1 MNKVININ
9 FQGRILPIEEMAY
22 ETLKQYIES
31 LRVYF
36 ANEEGRDEIIND
48 IECRIAELCEDRL
61 KKGTVCIAVGDIDLI
76 IASIGR
82 PADFEA
88 QDGFEASTSQ
98 SKQSANQ
105 NNDQNN
111 DRNNYQNTSGSNY
124 SNFDSSNN
132 RPKRLYRDEQNKVLG
147 GVCSGIANYFGIE
160 PLIVRILW
168 FFLIGVNILGYLIL
182 WIAVPSTSIK
192 EVGGVRKRLF
202 RDIDNK
208 VIGGVAAGL
217 SKYFGI
223 QVWIVRILFLIPFIR
238 FVVNFR
244 HMHLFQFWDA
254 PDFPNFLDIT
264 FSPGAVFVYIVLWLV
279 LPEAK
284 TSADKLEMV
293 GEKVDL
299 NSIKNTIQN
308 DMEGFSKR
316 AQSWGSDLYNRNKG
330 TNHSNQEN
338 ASNNEGTAT
347 ITNNENA
354 NKSSENQRSSEKRKG
369 LLYYIGRIITICIK
383 GFVYFILAI
392 VGISL
397 LAALFGI
404 GAAATALLP
413 LKNFLIEEGAQTWS
427 VIGAILLFVWVP
439 IIGIVTAV
447 IRKIAGLKKANV
459 WVRSSF
465 WALWIV
471 GWVMLFYFGSS
482 LGNSF
487 SRHNIPVEQSIAL
500 TNPKIDYVEIT
511 AAPKMK
517 YYENHWFQIEP
528 FQGFADED
536 TVYVR
541 NLRIRIV
548 QSKTDSFEVK
558 IVKLSNGKT
567 VQNANDLAGKINFE
581 LKQEDSLLYLDK
593 GIGINKIDKFRNQHI
608 IMTVAVPI
616 GKRIK
621 ITNKGWSQT
630 NVNINGRGIRTG
642 TIDRISSDENW
653 YDEWNEPWDNESY
666 QFEKGVEYKMTK
678 EGLISLSPSDA
689 DEDRSDDIKKMD
701 DENIDKEIQLQKL
714 KEEREAIKKDI
725 KKLKEE
731 ELQKEKTKV
740 VKVNEFKK
748 DDIGNS
754 NLGKMNQI
762 GKAAGKLSDLQW
774 VLDRFTH

>member
-9 FQGRILPIEEMAY
+9 FQGRILPIEEQAY
-22 ETLKQYIES
+22 EILKQYIES

-61 KKGTVCIAVGDIDLI
+61 KKGTVCIAANDIDLI
-76 IASIGR
+76 ITSIGR

-98 SKQSANQ
+98 THQ
-105 NNDQNN
+105 NASGNN
-111 DRNNYQNTSGSNY
+111 N
-124 SNFDSSNN
+124 SNFYREGNK
-132 RPKRLYRDEQNKVLG
+132 PKRLYRDEQNKVLG
-147 GVCSGIANYFGIE
+147 GVCSGIANYFVIE
-160 PLIVRILW
+160 PWIVRILW
-168 FFLIGVNILGYLIL
+168 FFLIGVNILAYLIL
-182 WIAVPSTSIK
+182 WIAVPSTSVK
-192 EVGGVRKRLF
+192 VVGGVRKRLF
-202 RDIDNK
+202 RDIDK
-208 VIGGVAAGL
+208 KIIGGVAAGL

-238 FVVNFR
+238 FVSNFR

-264 FSPGAVFVYIVLWLV
+264 FSPGAVFIYIVLWLV

-330 TNHSNQEN
+330 TNHSNESNQT
-338 ASNNEGTAT
+338 NNEGTAT
-347 ITNNENA
+347 SHNEEA
-354 NKSSENQRSSEKRKG
+354 SKSSENHRSTEKRKG
-369 LLYYIGRIITICIK
+369 LLYYIGRIITLCIK

-413 LKNFLIEEGAQTWS
+413 LKNFLIEDGAQTWS
-427 VIGAILLFVWVP
+427 AIGAILLFVWVP
-439 IIGIVTAV
+439 ILGIVTAV
-447 IRKIAGLKKANV
+447 IRKFAGLKKANV

-465 WALWIV
+465 IALWVI
-471 GWVMLFYFGSS
+471 GWVCIFYFGSS

-487 SRHNIPVEQSIAL
+487 SRHNLPAEQSIVL
-500 TNPKIDYVEIT
+500 TNPKIDFVEIA

-517 YYENHWFQIEP
+517 YYENNWFQFEP

-548 QSKTDSFEVK
+548 QSINDSFQVK

-567 VQNANDLAGKINFE
+567 VQNANELASKINFE
-581 LKQEDSLLYLDK
+581 LTQEDSLLYLDR

-608 IMTVAVPI
+608 IMTIAVPI

-630 NVNINGRGIRTG
+630 NININGRGMITG

-666 QFEKGVEYKMTK
+666 QYERGVEYKMTK
-678 EGLISLSPSDA
+678 DGLVSLSPMEA
-689 DEDRSDDIKKMD
+689 DDDRSDDSKKMD
-701 DENIDKEIQLQKL
+701 DETLDKEIQLQKL
-714 KEEREAIKKDI
+714 KEEREAIKNDI
-725 KKLKEE
+725 KKLKED
-731 ELQKEKTKV
+731 ELKKEKTSV
-740 VKVNEFKK
+740 VKVNDLKK
-748 DDIGNS
+748 DNIDGS
-754 NLGKMNQI
+754 NLDKMNKI
-762 GKAAGKLSDLQW
+762 GRAAGKLSDLQW

>member
-1 MNKVININ
+1 
-9 FQGRILPIEEMAY
+9 
-22 ETLKQYIES
+22 
-31 LRVYF
+31 
-36 ANEEGRDEIIND
+36 
-48 IECRIAELCEDRL
+48 
-61 KKGTVCIAVGDIDLI
+61 
-76 IASIGR
+76 
-82 PADFEA
+82 
-88 QDGFEASTSQ
+88 
-98 SKQSANQ
+98 
-105 NNDQNN
+105 
-111 DRNNYQNTSGSNY
+111 
-124 SNFDSSNN
+124 
-132 RPKRLYRDEQNKVLG
+132 
-147 GVCSGIANYFGIE
+147 
-160 PLIVRILW
+160 
-168 FFLIGVNILGYLIL
+168 
-182 WIAVPSTSIK
+182 
-192 EVGGVRKRLF
+192 VGGVRKRLF

-238 FVVNFR
+238 FVVNFQ

-254 PDFPNFLDIT
+254 PDFPNLLDIT

-330 TNHSNQEN
+330 TNNSNEAN
-338 ASNNEGTAT
+338 ESNHEGTART
-347 ITNNENA
+347 HNEDA
-354 NKSSENQRSSEKRKG
+354 NKSSENHRSTEKRKG
-369 LLYYIGRIITICIK
+369 LLYYIGRIITVCIK

-413 LKNFLIEEGAQTWS
+413 LKKFLIEDGAQTWS

-447 IRKIAGLKKANV
+447 IRKIAGFKKANV

-487 SRHNIPVEQSIAL
+487 SRHNLPTEQSIAL
-500 TNPKIDYVEIT
+500 TNPTIDYVEIT

-517 YYENHWFQIEP
+517 YYENHWYQFED
-528 FQGFADED
+528 FQGFSDED

-548 QSKTDSFEVK
+548 QSLNDSFQVK

-567 VQNANDLAGKINFE
+567 VQNANELANKINFE
-581 LKQEDSLLYLDK
+581 LTQQDSMLYLDK

-608 IMTVAVPI
+608 IMTIAVPI

-630 NVNINGRGIRTG
+630 NININGRGIRTG
-642 TIDRISSDENW
+642 TIDRITNDENW

-666 QFEKGVEYKMTK
+666 QFEKGIEYKMTK
-678 EGLISLSPSDA
+678 TGLESLSPMNA
-689 DEDRSDDIKKMD
+689 NDRSDDSKKMD
-701 DENIDKEIQLQKL
+701 DENLDKEIQLQKL
-714 KEEREAIKKDI
+714 KEEREAIKNDI

-731 ELQKEKTKV
+731 ELQKEKTRV
-740 VKVNEFKK
+740 VKVNDIKK
-748 DDIGNS
+748 EDIGNS
-754 NLGKMNQI
+754 NLDKMNKV
-762 GKAAGKLSDLQW
+762 GKAASKLTDLQW
-774 VLDRFTH
+774 ILDRFTH

>member
-31 LRVYF
+31 LRSYF

-98 SKQSANQ
+98 SGQSST
-105 NNDQNN
+105 
-111 DRNNYQNTSGSNY
+111 QNTSNRSY
-124 SNFDSSNN
+124 SNNESNN
-132 RPKRLYRDEQNKVLG
+132 TAKRLYRDEQNKVLG

-160 PLIVRILW
+160 PLVVRILW
-168 FFLIGVNILGYLIL
+168 FFLIGINILAYLIL
-182 WIAVPSTSIK
+182 WIAVPSTSVK
-192 EVGGVRKRLF
+192 VVGGVRKRLF

-238 FVVNFR
+238 FVVNFQ
-244 HMHLFQFWDA
+244 HLHLFQFWDA
-254 PDFPNFLDIT
+254 PDFPNLLDIT

-330 TNHSNQEN
+330 TNNSNEANQ
-338 ASNNEGTAT
+338 SNNEGTGT
-347 ITNNENA
+347 TNNQDA
-354 NKSSENQRSSEKRKG
+354 YSSTEKRKG
-369 LLYYIGRIITICIK
+369 LLYYIGRIITLCIK

-413 LKNFLIEEGAQTWS
+413 LKKFLIEDGAQTWS

-447 IRKIAGLKKANV
+447 IRKIAGFKKANV

-487 SRHNIPVEQSIAL
+487 SRHNLPTEQSIAL
-500 TNPKIDYVEIT
+500 TNPTIDYVEIT

-517 YYENHWFQIEP
+517 YYENHWYQFED
-528 FQGFADED
+528 FQGFSDED

-548 QSKTDSFEVK
+548 QSLNDSFQVK

-567 VQNANDLAGKINFE
+567 VQNANELANKINFE
-581 LKQEDSLLYLDK
+581 LTQQDSMLYLDK

-608 IMTVAVPI
+608 IMTIAVPI

-630 NVNINGRGIRTG
+630 NININGRGIRTG
-642 TIDRISSDENW
+642 TIDRITNDENW

-666 QFEKGVEYKMTK
+666 PFEKGIEYKMTK
-678 EGLISLSPSDA
+678 TGLENLSPMDA
-689 DEDRSDDIKKMD
+689 DDRSDDSKKMD
-701 DENIDKEIQLQKL
+701 DEKLDKEIQLQKL
-714 KEEREAIKKDI
+714 KEEREAIKNDI

-731 ELQKEKTKV
+731 ELQKEKTRV
-740 VKVNEFKK
+740 VKVNDIKK
-748 DDIGNS
+748 EDIGNS
-754 NLGKMNQI
+754 NLDKMNKV

>member
-9 FQGRILPIEEMAY
+9 FQGRILPIEEQAY
-22 ETLKQYIES
+22 EILKQYIES

-61 KKGTVCIAVGDIDLI
+61 KKGTVCIAASDIDLI
-76 IASIGR
+76 ITSIGR

-88 QDGFEASTSQ
+88 QDGFEASASQ
-98 SKQSANQ
+98 SQQNTNQ
-105 NNDQNN
+105 
-111 DRNNYQNTSGSNY
+111 NNYQNLNSNTH
-124 SNFDSSNN
+124 SNFESNNN
-132 RPKRLYRDEQNKVLG
+132 RPKRLFRDEQNKVLG

-168 FFLIGVNILGYLIL
+168 FFLIGINILAYLIL

-202 RDIDNK
+202 RDIDK
-208 VIGGVAAGL
+208 KIIGGVAAGL

-244 HMHLFQFWDA
+244 HLHLFQFWDA

-264 FSPGAVFVYIVLWLV
+264 FSPGAVFVYVVLWLV

-316 AQSWGSDLYNRNKG
+316 AQSWGSDIYNRNKG
-330 TNHSNQEN
+330 TNNSNQEN
-338 ASNNEGTAT
+338 TSNNDGTARSH
-347 ITNNENA
+347 NEDA

-369 LLYYIGRIITICIK
+369 LLYYIGRIITLSIK
-383 GFVYFILAI
+383 VFVYFILAI

-413 LKNFLIEEGAQTWS
+413 LKNFLIEDGAQTWS

-439 IIGIVTAV
+439 ILGIVTAV

-528 FQGFADED
+528 FQGFSDED

-558 IVKLSNGKT
+558 VVKLSNGKT
-567 VQNANDLAGKINFE
+567 VQNANDLASKINFE
-581 LKQEDSLLYLDK
+581 LKQEDSLLYLDR

-608 IMTVAVPI
+608 IMTIAVPI

-630 NVNINGRGIRTG
+630 NVNFNGRGIRTG

-666 QFEKGVEYKMTK
+666 QFEKGVEYKMMK
-678 EGLISLSPSDA
+678 EGLVSLSPSDA

-714 KEEREAIKKDI
+714 KEEREAIKNDI

>member
-31 LRVYF
+31 LRIYF

-88 QDGFEASTSQ
+88 QDGFEASGSQ
-98 SKQSANQ
+98 SQQSTT
-105 NNDQNN
+105 
-111 DRNNYQNTSGSNY
+111 QNTNNQSY
-124 SNFDSSNN
+124 SNFDTTGQK
-132 RPKRLYRDEQNKVLG
+132 PKRLFRDEQNKVLG
-147 GVCSGIANYFGIE
+147 GVCSGIANYFGVE
-160 PLIVRILW
+160 PLLIRVLW

-182 WIAVPSTSIK
+182 WIAVPSSSVK

-202 RDIDNK
+202 RDLDNK
-208 VIGGVAAGL
+208 IIGGVAGGL

-223 QVWIVRILFLIPFIR
+223 QVWIIRILFLIPFIR
-238 FVVNFR
+238 FMVNFK
-244 HMHLFQFWDA
+244 HMHLLQFWDA
-254 PDFPNFLDIT
+254 PDFPNLFDIT

-330 TNHSNQEN
+330 ANESNH
-338 ASNNEGTAT
+338 EGTAST
-347 ITNNENA
+347 INNDA
-354 NKSSENQRSSEKRKG
+354 TYRSSEKRKG
-369 LLYYIGRIITICIK
+369 FLYYIGRIITLCIK

-413 LKNFLIEEGAQTWS
+413 LRKFLLEDGAQTWS
-427 VIGAILLFVWVP
+427 VIGAILLFIWVP
-439 IIGIVTAV
+439 IIGIVTAI

-465 WALWIV
+465 WALWVV

-487 SRHNIPVEQSIAL
+487 SRHNVPAEQSIAL
-500 TNPKIDYVEIT
+500 TNPKLDFLEIT

-528 FQGFADED
+528 FQGFSDED
-536 TVYVR
+536 TVFVR

-548 QSKTDSFEVK
+548 QSLNDSFQVK

-567 VQNANDLAGKINFE
+567 VQNANELARKINFE
-581 LKQEDSLLYLDK
+581 ITQQDSLLYLDK

-608 IMTVAVPI
+608 IMTIAVPI

-630 NVNINGRGIRTG
+630 NVNINGRGMRMG

-678 EGLISLSPSDA
+678 SGLEKIKRADDFDSNDSSDELGG
-689 DEDRSDDIKKMD
+689 D
-701 DENIDKEIQLQKL
+701 NPT
-714 KEEREAIKKDI
+714 
-725 KKLKEE
+725 
-731 ELQKEKTKV
+731 ELQKELKELKEQRLQLQKELDKPAKKTANIELGEAKSLNKV
-740 VKVNEFKK
+740 K
-748 DDIGNS
+748 
-754 NLGKMNQI
+754 
-762 GKAAGKLSDLQW
+762 KAASRLTDLHW
-774 VLDRFTH
+774 VLDRFSY

>member
-9 FQGRILPIEEMAY
+9 FQGRILPIEEQAY
-22 ETLKQYIES
+22 EILKQYIES
-31 LRVYF
+31 LRIYF

-61 KKGTVCIAVGDIDLI
+61 KKGTVCIAASDIDLI
-76 IASIGR
+76 ITSIGR

-88 QDGFEASTSQ
+88 QDGFEQSTTATAHNSNDGRQ
-98 SKQSANQ
+98 Q
-105 NNDQNN
+105 NT
-111 DRNNYQNTSGSNY
+111 YQNTSGNNN
-124 SNFDSSNN
+124 SNFYRDGN

-147 GVCSGIANYFGIE
+147 GVCSGIANYFVIE
-160 PLIVRILW
+160 PWIVRILW
-168 FFLIGVNILGYLIL
+168 FFLIGINILAYLIL

-202 RDIDNK
+202 RDIDK
-208 VIGGVAAGL
+208 KIIGGVAAGL

-238 FVVNFR
+238 FVANFR

-330 TNHSNQEN
+330 TNNSNEEN
-338 ASNNEGTAT
+338 ASNQST
-347 ITNNENA
+347 ENH
-354 NKSSENQRSSEKRKG
+354 RSTEKRKG
-369 LLYYIGRIITICIK
+369 LLYYIGRIITLSIK
-383 GFVYFILAI
+383 VFVYFILAI

-404 GAAATALLP
+404 GVAATALLP
-413 LKNFLIEEGAQTWS
+413 LKNFILDDGAQTWS

-447 IRKIAGLKKANV
+447 IRKFAGFKKANV
-459 WVRSSF
+459 YVRSSF

-471 GWVMLFYFGSS
+471 GWVVLFYFGSS

-487 SRHNIPVEQSIAL
+487 SRHNAPAEQSIAL
-500 TNPKIDYVEIT
+500 TNPTINYVEIT

-517 YYENHWFQIEP
+517 YYENNWFQFEP

-567 VQNANDLAGKINFE
+567 VQNANELANKINFE
-581 LKQEDSLLYLDK
+581 LTQQDSLVYLDR
-593 GIGINKIDKFRNQHI
+593 GIGINKKDKFRNQHI
-608 IMTVAVPI
+608 IMTIAVPI

-630 NVNINGRGIRTG
+630 NVNINGRGMRTG
-642 TIDRISSDENW
+642 IIDRISSDENW

-666 QFEKGVEYKMTK
+666 PFEKGIEYKMTK
-678 EGLISLSPSDA
+678 TGLESLSPMDTN
-689 DEDRSDDIKKMD
+689 DRSDDSNKMD
-701 DENIDKEIQLQKL
+701 DENLDKEIQLQKL
-714 KEEREAIKKDI
+714 KEEREAIKNDI

-731 ELQKEKTKV
+731 ELQKDKTRV
-740 VKVNEFKK
+740 VKVNDLKK
-748 DDIGNS
+748 DDIGSS
-754 NLGKMNQI
+754 NIEKMNKI

>member
-31 LRVYF
+31 LRSYF

-98 SKQSANQ
+98 SGQSST
-105 NNDQNN
+105 
-111 DRNNYQNTSGSNY
+111 QNTSNRSY
-124 SNFDSSNN
+124 SNNESNN
-132 RPKRLYRDEQNKVLG
+132 TAKRLYRDEQNKVLG

-160 PLIVRILW
+160 PLVVRILW
-168 FFLIGVNILGYLIL
+168 FFLIGINILAYLIL
-182 WIAVPSTSIK
+182 WIAVPSTSVK
-192 EVGGVRKRLF
+192 VVGGVRKRLF

-238 FVVNFR
+238 FVVNFQ
-244 HMHLFQFWDA
+244 HLHLFQFWDA
-254 PDFPNFLDIT
+254 PDFPNLLDIT

-330 TNHSNQEN
+330 TNNSNEANQ
-338 ASNNEGTAT
+338 SNNEGTGT
-347 ITNNENA
+347 TNNQDA
-354 NKSSENQRSSEKRKG
+354 YSSTEKRKG
-369 LLYYIGRIITICIK
+369 LLYYIGRIITLCIK

-413 LKNFLIEEGAQTWS
+413 LKKFLIEDGAQTWS

-447 IRKIAGLKKANV
+447 IRKIAGFKKANV

-487 SRHNIPVEQSIAL
+487 SRHNLPTEQNIAL
-500 TNPKIDYVEIT
+500 SNPTIDYVEIT

-517 YYENHWFQIEP
+517 YYENHWYQFED
-528 FQGFADED
+528 FQGFSDED

-548 QSKTDSFEVK
+548 QSLNDSFQVK

-567 VQNANDLAGKINFE
+567 VQNANELANKINFE
-581 LKQEDSLLYLDK
+581 LTQQDSMLYLDK

-608 IMTVAVPI
+608 IMTIAVPI

-630 NVNINGRGIRTG
+630 NININGRGIRTG
-642 TIDRISSDENW
+642 TIDRITNDENW

-678 EGLISLSPSDA
+678 TGLESLSPMDA
-689 DEDRSDDIKKMD
+689 DDRSDDIKKMD
-701 DENIDKEIQLQKL
+701 DENLDKEIQLQKL
-714 KEEREAIKKDI
+714 KEEREAIKNDI

-731 ELQKEKTKV
+731 ELQKEKTRV
-740 VKVNEFKK
+740 VKVNDIKK
-748 DDIGNS
+748 EDIGNS
-754 NLGKMNQI
+754 NLDKMNKV

>member
-9 FQGRILPIEEMAY
+9 FQGRILPIEELAY

-61 KKGTVCIAVGDIDLI
+61 KKGTVCIAVDDINLI

-88 QDGFEASTSQ
+88 QDGFEASASQ
-98 SKQSANQ
+98 SGQSTTQNSSNQ
-105 NNDQNN
+105 S
-111 DRNNYQNTSGSNY
+111 YSNY
-124 SNFDSSNN
+124 DASGNPP
-132 RPKRLYRDEQNKVLG
+132 RRLFRDEQNKVFG

-160 PLIVRILW
+160 PLVVRILW

-182 WIAVPSTSIK
+182 WIAVPSTSVK

-202 RDIDNK
+202 RDIDHK
-208 VIGGVAAGL
+208 IIGGVASGL

-223 QVWIVRILFLIPFIR
+223 QVWIIRILFLIPFIR

-244 HMHLFQFWDA
+244 HMHLWQFWDA
-254 PDFPNFLDIT
+254 TDFPNLFDIT

-316 AQSWGSDLYNRNKG
+316 AQSWGSDLYNRNKRN
-330 TNHSNQEN
+330 T
-338 ASNNEGTAT
+338 ASNNETAP
-347 ITNNENA
+347 I
-354 NKSSENQRSSEKRKG
+354 EKRKG
-369 LLYYIGRIITICIK
+369 FIYYIGRIITLFIK
-383 GFVYFILAI
+383 VVVYFILAI

-404 GAAATALLP
+404 GVAATALLP
-413 LKNFLIEEGAQTWS
+413 LKNFLLEEGTQTWS

-439 IIGIVTAV
+439 ILGIVTAI
-447 IRKIAGLKKANV
+447 IRKIAGFKKANI

-465 WALWIV
+465 WALWVV

-487 SRHNIPVEQSIAL
+487 SRHNVPTEQTITL
-500 TNPKIDYVEIT
+500 TNPKIDFLEIT

-548 QSKTDSFEVK
+548 QSLNDSFQVK

-567 VQNANDLAGKINFE
+567 VQNANDLASKINFE
-581 LKQEDSLLYLDK
+581 IKQQDSLVYLDK
-593 GIGINKIDKFRNQHI
+593 GIGINKVDKFRNQHI
-608 IMTVAVPI
+608 IMTIAVPI

-630 NVNINGRGIRTG
+630 NVNINGHGMRMG

-653 YDEWNEPWDNESY
+653 YDEWNEPYDNESY
-666 QFEKGVEYKMTK
+666 SFERGVEYKMTK
-678 EGLISLSPSDA
+678 SGLEKIKRA
-689 DEDRSDDIKKMD
+689 DE
-701 DENIDKEIQLQKL
+701 IDSNNEEEQLGGAHPTELQKELKEL
-714 KEEREAIKKDI
+714 KEERLQLQKDLDKRAKKTSNI
-725 KKLKEE
+725 
-731 ELQKEKTKV
+731 ELQEEKTLN
-740 VKVNEFKK
+740 KVN
-748 DDIGNS
+748 
-754 NLGKMNQI
+754 
-762 GKAAGKLSDLQW
+762 KAASKLTDLHW
-774 VLDRFTH
+774 VLDRFSY

>member
-9 FQGRILPIEEMAY
+9 FQGRILPIEEQAY
-22 ETLKQYIES
+22 EILKQYIES
-31 LRVYF
+31 LRIYF

-61 KKGTVCIAVGDIDLI
+61 KKGTVCIAASDIDLI
-76 IASIGR
+76 ITSIGR

-88 QDGFEASTSQ
+88 QDGFEQSTTATAHNSNDGRQ
-98 SKQSANQ
+98 Q
-105 NNDQNN
+105 NT
-111 DRNNYQNTSGSNY
+111 YQNTSGNNN
-124 SNFDSSNN
+124 SNFYRDGN

-147 GVCSGIANYFGIE
+147 GVCSGIANYFVIE
-160 PLIVRILW
+160 PWIVRILW
-168 FFLIGVNILGYLIL
+168 FFLIGINILAYLIL

-202 RDIDNK
+202 RDIDK
-208 VIGGVAAGL
+208 KIIGGVAAGL

-238 FVVNFR
+238 FVANFR

-330 TNHSNQEN
+330 TNNSNEEN
-338 ASNNEGTAT
+338 ASNQST
-347 ITNNENA
+347 ENH
-354 NKSSENQRSSEKRKG
+354 RSTEKRKG
-369 LLYYIGRIITICIK
+369 LLYYIGRIITLSIK
-383 GFVYFILAI
+383 VFVYFILAI

-404 GAAATALLP
+404 GVAATALLP
-413 LKNFLIEEGAQTWS
+413 LKNFILDDGAQTWS
-427 VIGAILLFVWVP
+427 AIGAILLFVWVP

-447 IRKIAGLKKANV
+447 IRKFAGFKKANV
-459 WVRSSF
+459 YVRSSF

-471 GWVMLFYFGSS
+471 GWVVLFYFGSS

-487 SRHNIPVEQSIAL
+487 SRHNAPAEQSIAL
-500 TNPKIDYVEIT
+500 TNPTINYVEIT

-517 YYENHWFQIEP
+517 YYENNWFQFEP

-567 VQNANDLAGKINFE
+567 VQNANELANKINFE
-581 LKQEDSLLYLDK
+581 LTQQDSLVYLDR
-593 GIGINKIDKFRNQHI
+593 GIGINKKDKFRNQHI
-608 IMTVAVPI
+608 IMTIAVPI

-630 NVNINGRGIRTG
+630 NVNINGRGMRTG
-642 TIDRISSDENW
+642 IIDRISSDENW

-666 QFEKGVEYKMTK
+666 PFEKGIEYKMTK
-678 EGLISLSPSDA
+678 TGLESLSPMDTN
-689 DEDRSDDIKKMD
+689 DRSDDSNKMD
-701 DENIDKEIQLQKL
+701 DENLDKEIQLQKL
-714 KEEREAIKKDI
+714 KEEREAIKNDI

-731 ELQKEKTKV
+731 ELQKDKTRV
-740 VKVNEFKK
+740 VKVNDLKK
-748 DDIGNS
+748 DDIGSS
-754 NLGKMNQI
+754 NIEKMNKI

>member
-9 FQGRILPIEEMAY
+9 FQGRILPIEELAY

-61 KKGTVCIAVGDIDLI
+61 KKGTVCIAVDDINLI

-88 QDGFEASTSQ
+88 QDGFEASASQ
-98 SKQSANQ
+98 SGQSTTQ
-105 NNDQNN
+105 NRSSQS
-111 DRNNYQNTSGSNY
+111 YSNY
-124 SNFDSSNN
+124 DASGNPP
-132 RPKRLYRDEQNKVLG
+132 RRLFRDEQNKVLG
-147 GVCSGIANYFGIE
+147 GVCSGIANYFGLE
-160 PLIVRILW
+160 PLLVRILW

-182 WIAVPSTSIK
+182 WIAVPSTSVK

-208 VIGGVAAGL
+208 IIGGVASGL

-223 QVWIVRILFLIPFIR
+223 QVWIIRILFLIPFIR

-244 HMHLFQFWDA
+244 HMHLWQFWDA
-254 PDFPNFLDIT
+254 TDFPNLFDIT

-330 TNHSNQEN
+330 NT
-338 ASNNEGTAT
+338 ASNNETAP
-347 ITNNENA
+347 I
-354 NKSSENQRSSEKRKG
+354 EKRKG
-369 LLYYIGRIITICIK
+369 FIYYIGRIITLFIK
-383 GFVYFILAI
+383 VVVYFILAI

-404 GAAATALLP
+404 GVAATALLP
-413 LKNFLIEEGAQTWS
+413 LKNFLLEEGTQTWS

-439 IIGIVTAV
+439 ILGIVTAI
-447 IRKIAGLKKANV
+447 IRKIAGFKKANI

-465 WALWIV
+465 WALWVV

-487 SRHNIPVEQSIAL
+487 SRHNVPTEQTITL
-500 TNPKIDYVEIT
+500 TNPKIDFLEIT

-548 QSKTDSFEVK
+548 QSLNDSFQVK

-567 VQNANDLAGKINFE
+567 VQNANDLASKINFE
-581 LKQEDSLLYLDK
+581 LTQQDSLVYLDK
-593 GIGINKIDKFRNQHI
+593 GIGINKVDKFRNQHI
-608 IMTVAVPI
+608 IMTISVPI

-630 NVNINGRGIRTG
+630 NVNINGHGVRMG

-653 YDEWNEPWDNESY
+653 YDEWNEPYDNESY
-666 QFEKGVEYKMTK
+666 SFERGVEYKMTK
-678 EGLISLSPSDA
+678 SGLEKIKRA
-689 DEDRSDDIKKMD
+689 DE
-701 DENIDKEIQLQKL
+701 IDSNNEEEQLGGAHPTELQKELKEL
-714 KEEREAIKKDI
+714 KEERLQLQKDLDKRAKKTSNI
-725 KKLKEE
+725 
-731 ELQKEKTKV
+731 ELQEEKTLN
-740 VKVNEFKK
+740 KVN
-748 DDIGNS
+748 
-754 NLGKMNQI
+754 
-762 GKAAGKLSDLQW
+762 KAASKLTDLHW
-774 VLDRFTH
+774 VLDRFSY

>member
-9 FQGRILPIEEMAY
+9 FQGRILPIEEQAY
-22 ETLKQYIES
+22 EILKQYIES

-61 KKGTVCIAVGDIDLI
+61 KKGTVCIAVSDIDLI
-76 IASIGR
+76 ITSIGR

-88 QDGFEASTSQ
+88 QDGFEQST
-98 SKQSANQ
+98 
-105 NNDQNN
+105 
-111 DRNNYQNTSGSNY
+111 YQNTSGNNN
-124 SNFDSSNN
+124 SNFYRDGN

-147 GVCSGIANYFGIE
+147 GVCSGIANYFVIE
-160 PLIVRILW
+160 PWIVRILW
-168 FFLIGVNILGYLIL
+168 FFLIGINILAYLIL

-202 RDIDNK
+202 RDIDK
-208 VIGGVAAGL
+208 KIIGGVAAGL

-330 TNHSNQEN
+330 TNNSNEANNSNQEN
-338 ASNNEGTAT
+338 ASNQ
-347 ITNNENA
+347 
-354 NKSSENQRSSEKRKG
+354 SSENHRSTEKRKG
-369 LLYYIGRIITICIK
+369 LLYYIGRIITLSIK
-383 GFVYFILAI
+383 VFVYFILAI

-404 GAAATALLP
+404 GVAATALLP
-413 LKNFLIEEGAQTWS
+413 LKNFILDDGAQTWS

-447 IRKIAGLKKANV
+447 IRKFAGLKKANV

-465 WALWIV
+465 IALWV
-471 GWVMLFYFGSS
+471 LGWVCIFYFGSS

-487 SRHNIPVEQSIAL
+487 SRHNLPAEQSIAL
-500 TNPKIDYVEIT
+500 TNPTINYVEIT

-517 YYENHWFQIEP
+517 YYENNWFQFEP

-567 VQNANDLAGKINFE
+567 VQNANELANKINFE
-581 LKQEDSLLYLDK
+581 LTQQDSLVYLDR
-593 GIGINKIDKFRNQHI
+593 GIGINKKDKFRNQHI
-608 IMTVAVPI
+608 IMTIAVPI

-630 NVNINGRGIRTG
+630 NVNINGRGMRTG

-666 QFEKGVEYKMTK
+666 QYERGVEYKMTK
-678 EGLISLSPSDA
+678 TGLEEIQRDYKTM
-689 DEDRSDDIKKMD
+689 EDNDDSNSDDKQ
-701 DENIDKEIQLQKL
+701 DELSDKEIQLQKL
-714 KEEREAIKKDI
+714 KEEREAIKNDI

-731 ELQKEKTKV
+731 ELQKDKIKV

-748 DDIGNS
+748 DDIGSS
-754 NLGKMNQI
+754 NIEKMNQI